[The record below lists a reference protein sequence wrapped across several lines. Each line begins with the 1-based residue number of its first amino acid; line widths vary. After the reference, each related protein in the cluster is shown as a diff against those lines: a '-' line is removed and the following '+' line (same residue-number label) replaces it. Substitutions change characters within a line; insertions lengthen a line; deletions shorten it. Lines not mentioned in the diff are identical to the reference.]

1 MWPNLQETPDLVTIT
16 EEILNGKLHFLCSD
30 TKTLYRLHY
39 MWTGLSEKNQDLVY
53 TLTEMI
59 SEPYQSY
66 TIELFSKWLTA
77 LSRCFSKKL
86 NLRCLTVVKYISEQQ
101 PSRTSNPQRY
111 GQEKFWC
118 HIKAISMN
126 RMNQNSGKKTNEQ
139 FLEGYVRWTG
149 KQKDSQTN
157 ERAKVSLGL
166 KIRILL
172 SSGKRSPLNFA
183 TNIKQISANK

>member
-1 MWPNLQETPDLVTIT
+1 MSPNSQETVDLVTIT

-59 SEPYQSY
+59 FEPYQSY

-86 NLRCLTVVKYISEQQ
+86 NLRCLN
-101 PSRTSNPQRY
+101 SNLLERPILKDMDKKNFDATLKQFLWTEWIKI
-111 GQEKFWC
+111 QEKKLMNSFWRDTLGELV
-118 HIKAISMN
+118 N
-126 RMNQNSGKKTNEQ
+126 KKTLKQ
-139 FLEGYVRWTG
+139 MKGQKYHWVWKYASFWVQVR
-149 KQKDSQTN
+149 D
-157 ERAKVSLGL
+157 RL
-166 KIRILL
+166 
-172 SSGKRSPLNFA
+172 
-183 TNIKQISANK
+183 